1 MSEEVKNLSAEH
13 RIHGMLQSGQ
23 LSSEIT
29 ALAESAEALEPG
41 TLTMIPNFST
51 NQTVTTGPLPLS

>member
-1 MSEEVKNLSAEH
+1 VSEEVKNLSAEH

-29 ALAESAEALEPG
+29 ALAESAEALEPSNSYRHSRHY
-41 TLTMIPNFST
+41 T
-51 NQTVTTGPLPLS
+51 